1 MGRGWAIVMFTVTA
15 FTRFVALGMLALA
28 EYRENMGISELV
40 DQAVH
45 VVYVLGL
52 IWPWC
57 WAAWHRDMPSG
68 MAGMYSV
75 RFLAKGG
82 VILVVVATVIS
93 SFLES
98 QRVNL
103 AIFLSPLSSKN
114 GQALYL
120 HLRY

>member
-1 MGRGWAIVMFTVTA
+1 MGRGWTIVMFTA

-45 VVYVLGL
+45 VVYVLGRRGL

-75 RFLAKGG
+75 R
-82 VILVVVATVIS
+82 
-93 SFLES
+93 
-98 QRVNL
+98 
-103 AIFLSPLSSKN
+103 
-114 GQALYL
+114 
-120 HLRY
+120 